1 MTGAGATVPG
11 NTLAAPAGAG
21 FSLRALSPPP
31 MRPTRPLRIALA
43 LLTLVPAAFLGGCGT
58 TRMEA
63 TWHGQDVGQLRFRS
77 VLVVSLLQDE
87 DYRRMSE
94 AALRDA
100 IKRVPVTT
108 SFELVPV
115 AADLKDRAAI
125 TKAIRERGIE
135 GVVTMRLVDQNTRA
149 VTGSPSAVAVASGQ
163 YSDPVFDAY
172 PFYDFFYH
180 AFDAATYF
188 QSQRNA
194 YADRTFHVE
203 IRIFDVASG
212 KLVWAGLSKTTVSY
226 TRANDVR
233 ALVTDV
239 ADVLRSTLQQQGL
252 VP

>member
-31 MRPTRPLRIALA
+31 MRPSRPLRIALA

-63 TWHGQDVGQLRFRS
+63 TWHGKDVGQLRFRS

-135 GVVTMRLVDQNTRA
+135 GVVTMRLVDQSTRA

-163 YSDPVFDAY
+163 YSARSSTPI
-172 PFYDFFYH
+172 H
-180 AFDAATYF
+180 
-188 QSQRNA
+188 S
-194 YADRTFHVE
+194 
-203 IRIFDVASG
+203 
-212 KLVWAGLSKTTVSY
+212 TTSS
-226 TRANDVR
+226 T
-233 ALVTDV
+233 T
-239 ADVLRSTLQQQGL
+239 RSTPRPTSSRSGT
-252 VP
+252 PTRTARSTSRSASSTWRRASSCGPA